1 MRKTMEKTT
10 QKERRQKSFYRGIR
24 AEKWAAWW
32 LRCKGFHIAKIRF
45 KTKCGEID
53 LIARRGNLVLI
64 VEVKARSTLAEAMAA
79 VSRVNEKRIEAA
91 ADIWLAQQKDR
102 ALLCVRF
109 DLIAILPWRWPQH
122 IPAFF
127 MSDK

>member
-1 MRKTMEKTT
+1 MHRAL
-10 QKERRQKSFYRGIR
+10 QRERRKKSFSRGVR

-32 LRCKGFHIAKIRF
+32 LRFKGFHIAEIRF
-45 KTKCGEID
+45 RTKCGEID

-64 VEVKARSTLAEAMAA
+64 VEVKARSTLDEAITA
-79 VSRVNEKRIEAA
+79 VSPMNERRIEAA
-91 ADIWLAQQKDR
+91 ADIWLARQKDH

-109 DLIAILPWRWPQH
+109 DLIAIVPWRFPHH

-127 MSDK
+127 TSDK

>member
-1 MRKTMEKTT
+1 MRKTL
-10 QKERRQKSFYRGIR
+10 QKEHRQKSFYRGVR

-32 LRCKGFHIAKIRF
+32 LRLKGFHIAEIRF

-64 VEVKARSTLAEAMAA
+64 VEVKARSTLAEAITA
-79 VSRVNEKRIEAA
+79 VSQVNEKRIEAA
-91 ADIWLAQQKDR
+91 ADIWLARQKDHT
-102 ALLCVRF
+102 LLCVRF
-109 DLIAILPWRWPQH
+109 DLIAILPWRLPRH

-127 MSDK
+127 TSNK

>member
-1 MRKTMEKTT
+1 MK
-10 QKERRQKSFYRGIR
+10 KERRQKSFHRGVR

-32 LRCKGFHIAKIRF
+32 LRFKWFHIAEIRF

-79 VSRVNEKRIEAA
+79 VSRMNERRIEAA
-91 ADIWLAQQKDR
+91 ADIWLARQKDR
-102 ALLCVRF
+102 ALLDVRF
-109 DLIAILPWRWPQH
+109 DLIAILPWRLPQH

-127 MSDK
+127 TSDK

>member
-1 MRKTMEKTT
+1 MIGKTI
-10 QKERRQKSFYRGIR
+10 QKERRQKSFYRGVR

-32 LRCKGFHIAKIRF
+32 LRFKGFHIAEIRF

-53 LIARRGNLVLI
+53 LIARRGNLVLV

-79 VSRVNEKRIEAA
+79 VSRVNERRIEAA
-91 ADIWLAQQKDR
+91 ADIWLARQKDR

-109 DLIAILPWRWPQH
+109 DLIAILPWCWPQH

-127 MSDK
+127 TSDK

>member
-1 MRKTMEKTT
+1 MQKQRK
-10 QKERRQKSFYRGIR
+10 QKSFYRGIR

-32 LRCKGFHIAKIRF
+32 LRLKGFHIAEIRF
-45 KTKCGEID
+45 RTKCGEID

-79 VSRVNEKRIEAA
+79 VSWVNEKRIEAA
-91 ADIWLAQQKDR
+91 ADIWLTRQKDH

-109 DLIAILPWRWPQH
+109 DLIAILPWSLPQH

-127 MSDK
+127 TSGK

>member
-1 MRKTMEKTT
+1 MHKIK
-10 QKERRQKSFYRGIR
+10 QKERRQKSFYRGVR

-32 LRCKGFHIAKIRF
+32 LRFKGFHIAEIRF

-64 VEVKARSTLAEAMAA
+64 VEVKARSTLVEAMAA
-79 VSRVNEKRIEAA
+79 VSRMNERRIEAA
-91 ADIWLAQQKDR
+91 ADIWLARQRDR
-102 ALLCVRF
+102 SLLCVRF
-109 DLIAILPWRWPQH
+109 DLIAVLPWRFPHH

-127 MSDK
+127 TSDK

>member
-1 MRKTMEKTT
+1 M
-10 QKERRQKSFYRGIR
+10 QKKRRQKSFYRGVR
-24 AEKWAAWW
+24 AEKLAALW
-32 LRCKGFHIAKIRF
+32 LRCKGFHIAERRF

-64 VEVKARSTLAEAMAA
+64 VEVKARSTLAEAMEA
-79 VSRVNEKRIEAA
+79 VSGMNEKRIEAA
-91 ADIWLAQQKDR
+91 ADIWLARQKDY
-102 ALLCVRF
+102 ALLSVRF

-127 MSDK
+127 TSDQ

>member
-1 MRKTMEKTT
+1 MRKMI
-10 QKERRQKSFYRGIR
+10 QKKRRQKSFYRGVR
-24 AEKWAAWW
+24 AEKLAALW
-32 LRCKGFHIAKIRF
+32 LRCKGFHIAERRF

-64 VEVKARSTLAEAMAA
+64 VEVKARSTLAEAMEA
-79 VSRVNEKRIEAA
+79 VSRMNEKRIEAA
-91 ADIWLAQQKDR
+91 ADIWLARQKDY
-102 ALLCVRF
+102 ALLSVRF

-127 MSDK
+127 TSNQ

>member
-1 MRKTMEKTT
+1 MHKTI
-10 QKERRQKSFYRGIR
+10 QKKRRQKSFYRGVR
-24 AEKWAAWW
+24 AEKLAAWW
-32 LRCKGFHIAKIRF
+32 LRFKGFHIAEMRF

-64 VEVKARSTLAEAMAA
+64 VEVKARSTLTEAMEA
-79 VSRVNEKRIEAA
+79 VSRINERRIEAA
-91 ADIWLAQQKDR
+91 ADIWLARQKDYE
-102 ALLCVRF
+102 LLSVRF

-127 MSDK
+127 TSDR

>member
-1 MRKTMEKTT
+1 M

-32 LRCKGFHIAKIRF
+32 LRFKGFQITEVRF

-79 VSRVNEKRIEAA
+79 VSKMNEKRIEAA
-91 ADIWLAQQKDR
+91 ADIWLARQKDYS
-102 ALLCVRF
+102 LLSVRF
-109 DLIAILPWRWPQH
+109 DLIAILPWRWPHH

-127 MSDK
+127 TSDR

>member
-1 MRKTMEKTT
+1 M
-10 QKERRQKSFYRGIR
+10 QKARRQKAFYLGIR

-32 LRCKGFHIAKIRF
+32 LRFKGFHIAETRF

-64 VEVKARSTLAEAMAA
+64 VEVKARSTLEEAMAA
-79 VSRVNEKRIEAA
+79 VSWANEKRIEAA
-91 ADIWLAQQKDR
+91 ADIWLARQRDYS
-102 ALLCVRF
+102 LLCVRF
-109 DLIAILPWRWPQH
+109 DLIAILPWRLPQH

-127 MSDK
+127 TSHK

>member
-1 MRKTMEKTT
+1 MKQKKRK
-10 QKERRQKSFYRGIR
+10 QVSFYQGIR

-32 LRCKGFHIAKIRF
+32 LRLKGFRIVKRRF

-64 VEVKARSTLAEAMAA
+64 VEVKARSTLAEAMTA
-79 VSRVNEKRIEAA
+79 VCRTSEKRIEAT

-102 ALLCVRF
+102 SLLCVRF
-109 DLIAILPWRWPQH
+109 DLIAILPWCWPQH

-127 MSDK
+127 KPYQ

>member
-1 MRKTMEKTT
+1 MNQ
-10 QKERRQKSFYRGIR
+10 QKRRQVSFYWGIR

-32 LRCKGFHIAKIRF
+32 LRLKGFRIVKRRF

-64 VEVKARSTLAEAMAA
+64 VEVKARSTLAEAMTA
-79 VSRVNEKRIEAA
+79 VCRTSEKRIEAT

-102 ALLCVRF
+102 SLLCVRF
-109 DLIAILPWRWPQH
+109 DL
-122 IPAFF
+122 
-127 MSDK
+127 

>member
-1 MRKTMEKTT
+1 M
-10 QKERRQKSFYRGIR
+10 QKKRRQKSFYRGLR

-32 LRCKGFHIAKIRF
+32 LRLKGFHIAEMRF
-45 KTKCGEID
+45 KTKYGEID

-64 VEVKARSTLAEAMAA
+64 VEVKARPTLAEAMVA

-91 ADIWLAQQKDR
+91 ADIWLARQKDR
-102 ALLCVRF
+102 ALLCLRF
-109 DLIAILPWRWPQH
+109 DLIAILPWCWPKH

-127 MSDK
+127 TSDK

>member
-1 MRKTMEKTT
+1 MEKTI
-10 QKERRQKSFYRGIR
+10 QKKRRQKSFYRGLR

-32 LRCKGFHIAKIRF
+32 LRLKGFHIAEMRF
-45 KTKCGEID
+45 KTKYGEID

-64 VEVKARSTLAEAMAA
+64 VEVKARPTLAEAMVA

-91 ADIWLAQQKDR
+91 ADIWLARQKDR
-102 ALLCVRF
+102 ALLCLRF
-109 DLIAILPWRWPQH
+109 DLIAILPWCWPKH

-127 MSDK
+127 TSDK

>member
-1 MRKTMEKTT
+1 M
-10 QKERRQKSFYRGIR
+10 QKERRQESFYKGVR

-32 LRCKGFHIAKIRF
+32 LRFKGFHIAEIRF

-64 VEVKARSTLAEAMAA
+64 VEVKARPTLAEAMIA
-79 VSRVNEKRIEAA
+79 VSRVNEKRIKAA
-91 ADIWLAQQKDR
+91 TDIWLARQKDHF
-102 ALLCVRF
+102 LLSIRF
-109 DLIAILPWRWPQH
+109 DLIAILPWRFPHH

-127 MSDK
+127 TSDR

>member
-1 MRKTMEKTT
+1 MCEDR
-10 QKERRQKSFYRGIR
+10 QKKQKQKSFSRGIR
-24 AEKWAAWW
+24 AEKLAAWW
-32 LRCKGFHIAKIRF
+32 LRCKGFYIAEMRF

-64 VEVKARSTLAEAMAA
+64 VEVKARSTLTEAMEA
-79 VSRVNEKRIEAA
+79 VSRINEKRIEAA
-91 ADIWLAQQKDR
+91 ANIWLARQKDY
-102 ALLCVRF
+102 ALLSVRF

-127 MSDK
+127 TSDK

>member
-1 MRKTMEKTT
+1 M
-10 QKERRQKSFYRGIR
+10 QKKRRQKSFYRGIR
-24 AEKWAAWW
+24 AEKLAAWW
-32 LRCKGFHIAKIRF
+32 LRCKGFHIAERRF

-64 VEVKARSTLAEAMAA
+64 VEVKARSTLAEAMEA
-79 VSRVNEKRIEAA
+79 VSRMNEKRIESA
-91 ADIWLAQQKDR
+91 ADIWLARQKDY
-102 ALLCVRF
+102 ALLSVRF

-127 MSDK
+127 TSDQ

>member
-1 MRKTMEKTT
+1 M
-10 QKERRQKSFYRGIR
+10 QKERRHRQKERRKKSFYRGVR

-32 LRCKGFHIAKIRF
+32 LRFKGFHIAETRF

-64 VEVKARSTLAEAMAA
+64 VEVKARPTLAEAMIA
-79 VSRVNEKRIEAA
+79 VSRMSEKRIEAA
-91 ADIWLAQQKDR
+91 ADIWLTRQKDR
-102 ALLCVRF
+102 SLLSIRF
-109 DLIAILPWRWPQH
+109 DLIAISPWRLPRH